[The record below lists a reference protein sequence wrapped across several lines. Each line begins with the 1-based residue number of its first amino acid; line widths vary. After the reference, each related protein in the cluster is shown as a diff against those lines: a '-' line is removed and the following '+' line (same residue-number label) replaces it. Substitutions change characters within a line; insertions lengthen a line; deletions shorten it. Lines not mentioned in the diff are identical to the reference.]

1 MEIIIEEISRGHK
14 LLSRH
19 KLDQPK
25 VTIGRG
31 YQNDIILTDP
41 HVCAKHLN
49 LEYNGEAWLA
59 HDEDTVN
66 GSYLEKN
73 KQSVDHHTIHSGDII
88 SLGKSQIRI
97 LFPDHPVEESLAF
110 SPFESLINFMRHP
123 AMLFSSILL
132 FSLVAGIVF
141 YLNKPVEVTFTQL
154 LVPAIGMTLLF
165 ALWPL
170 LIALVSHL
178 TKNDARVWNQLGVC
192 FAFFTLMWLRDVL
205 ESILDFNLSGNWPIA
220 GLITLVPIGLAFVL
234 FWLNCYI
241 GFHMSGGRRL
251 AIAASLTTLLFGG
264 SYLVQISNKP
274 DFSIHPQYNATIMT
288 PGFLFAPSSDV
299 DTFIKDSRGL
309 FGKAQQ
315 AASQKQ

>member
-19 KLDQPK
+19 KLDQPR
-25 VTIGRG
+25 VSIGRG

-49 LEYNGEAWLA
+49 LEFNGESWLA
-59 HDEDTVN
+59 YDEDTVN

-73 KQSVDHHTIHSGDII
+73 KQSVNQHTINSGDII

-123 AMLFSSILL
+123 AVLFTSIML

-192 FAFFTLMWLRDVL
+192 FAFFNLMWLSDVI
-205 ESILDFNLSGNWPIA
+205 ESILDFNLSANWPIA
-220 GLITLVPIGLAFVL
+220 GLITLLPIGLAFVL

-241 GFHMSGGRRL
+241 GFHMTAARRL
-251 AIAASLTTLLFGG
+251 TIAASLTTLLFGG
-264 SYLVQISNKP
+264 SYLIQLSNKP

-288 PGFLFAPSSDV
+288 PGFLLAPGSDV
-299 DTFIKDSRGL
+299 DSFINDSRRL
-309 FGKAQQ
+309 FAKAQQ
-315 AASQKQ
+315 AAAEK

>member
-73 KQSVDHHTIHSGDII
+73 KQSVNHHTINSGDII

-97 LFPDHPVEESLAF
+97 LFPDHPVDESLAF

-123 AMLFSSILL
+123 TVLFSSILL

-192 FAFFTLMWLRDVL
+192 FAFFNLMWLSDVL
-205 ESILDFNLSGNWPIA
+205 ESIIDFNFSANWPIT
-220 GLITLVPIGLAFVL
+220 GLITLLPIGLAFVL

-241 GFHMSGGRRL
+241 GFHMSAGRRL
-251 AIAASLTTLLFGG
+251 AVAASLTTLLFGG
-264 SYLVQISNKP
+264 SYLVQLSNKP

-299 DTFIKDSRGL
+299 ETFIDDSREL
-309 FGKAQQ
+309 FSKAQQ
-315 AASQKQ
+315 AAAKK

>member
-19 KLDQPK
+19 KLDQSR
-25 VTIGRG
+25 VSIGRG

-49 LEYNGEAWLA
+49 LEFNGESWLA

-73 KQSVDHHTIHSGDII
+73 KQSVNQHTINSGDII

-123 AMLFSSILL
+123 TMLLTSISL

-154 LVPAIGMTLLF
+154 LVPAIGMTMLF

-170 LIALVSHL
+170 LIALISHL

-192 FAFFTLMWLRDVL
+192 FAFFNLMWLSDVI
-205 ESILDFNLSGNWPIA
+205 ESVLDFNLSANWPIA
-220 GLITLVPIGLAFVL
+220 GLITLLPIGLAFVL

-241 GFHMSGGRRL
+241 GFHMTAGRRL
-251 AIAASLTTLLFGG
+251 TIAASLTTLLFGG
-264 SYLVQISNKP
+264 SYLIQLSNKP
-274 DFSIHPQYNATIMT
+274 DFSINPQYNATIMT
-288 PGFLFAPSSDV
+288 PGFLFSPSSDV
-299 DTFIKDSRGL
+299 DSFIDDSRRL
-309 FGKAQQ
+309 FGKAQK
-315 AASQKQ
+315 AAAEK

>member
-192 FAFFTLMWLRDVL
+192 FAFFNLMWLSDVL